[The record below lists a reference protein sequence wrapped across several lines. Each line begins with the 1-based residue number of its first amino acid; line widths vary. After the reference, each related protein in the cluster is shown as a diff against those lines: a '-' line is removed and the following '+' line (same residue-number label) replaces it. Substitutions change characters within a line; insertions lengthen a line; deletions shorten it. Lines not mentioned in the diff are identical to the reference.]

1 MEWKFEDNCNHHL
14 KVLIATKQTVR
25 LWLRFGYHLNE
36 DVSDG
41 FYFIAELRDIS
52 KKDSF
57 LSSHTID
64 TRKDLNDIVREYSLT
79 YQDGAKAL
87 LHLLSPFFNLHLC
100 HLDGLPMYY
109 ADNALY
115 LGVEHKSFERTRK
128 YLKWTDDVCSLT
140 PEEIGISFNQFL
152 LMYKDAMPERK
163 TATVVA
169 EFKQWLLEHGYNA
182 RRQAIANAALETI
195 KDIRA
200 MLEDGEL

>member
-1 MEWKFEDNCNHHL
+1 MERKIEDNCNHHL
-14 KVLIATKQTVR
+14 KVLIATRGTLK

-41 FYFIAELRDIS
+41 FYFVAETHDIS

-57 LSSHTID
+57 LSSTTID
-64 TRKDLNDIVREYSLT
+64 TRQDLNGIVREYSLT

-109 ADNALY
+109 ADNALFW
-115 LGVEHKSFERTRK
+115 GVEHKSFGRTKK
-128 YLKWTDDVCSLT
+128 YLKWTDDMCSLT

-152 LMYKDAMPERK
+152 RMYKDAMPEHK
-163 TATVVA
+163 TAGVEA

-182 RRQAIANAALETI
+182 RRQSIANEALETI